1 MSARRGFG
9 LIELVVALTILA
21 IGVLGLAAAALMAQR
36 AFMTADA
43 LQRAGT
49 AATVVLDSL
58 MQQTDPV
65 SGERIVDNVT
75 VRWITRSAG
84 RDLTAI
90 DLSAELHDG
99 GALRTVNYHASHS
112 NATAR

>member
-43 LQRAGT
+43 LQRAAV

-65 SGERIVDNVT
+65 SGERTIDNVT
-75 VRWITRSAG
+75 VRWTARATG

-90 DLSAELHDG
+90 ELSAELLDG

-112 NATAR
+112 NATAH

>member
-21 IGVLGLAAAALMAQR
+21 FGVLGLAAAALMAQR

-49 AATVVLDSL
+49 AASIVLDSL
-58 MQQTDPV
+58 MRQTDPA
-65 SGERIVDNVT
+65 SGERIIDNVT
-75 VRWITRSAG
+75 VRWIARSTG
-84 RDLTAI
+84 RDITAI
-90 DLSAELHDG
+90 DLTAELTDG
-99 GALRTVNYHASHS
+99 GALRAVTYQASHS